1 MKNAAQK
8 KAERKNRGQ
17 LSRRQVLAAAG
28 FIGLA
33 GLTGCG
39 SGDDGGGSKDLSKK
53 RNGAMKEYRAG
64 QQFKAAGALSFS
76 VLHNDNPGY
85 PMKKDWLFWKE
96 LTRRTGVTFK
106 PVSVPLSDYEKKRSL
121 LIGAGDAPFL
131 IPKTYHPSEVAF
143 VASGAI
149 LPVSDYTHL
158 MPHFLDKVKK
168 WGLEPELDSIRQSD
182 GKYYLLP
189 GLHEKVKSG
198 YSLSLRTDV
207 LDRLGL
213 ALPTTWDEVY
223 TVLKAIRE
231 EYPDRY
237 PFTDRWST
245 NTPYPAAALFS
256 YLGQAYGVRAGWS
269 YDNISWDDPAGEFV
283 FTGATDGWR
292 EMLTYLRKLV
302 AEKLVDPESFTQTD
316 DDAVKKLL
324 SEKAFAI
331 SANPQE
337 LVQNYRYNLGQQVQ
351 GATIEM
357 IPVPLG
363 PAGPVVIGGARLEN
377 GVMVSDKALD
387 SDSFVAMMQFVDW
400 LWYSDEGQRFAKWG
414 VEGVTYT
421 RSGDRYTLKDGISLM
436 GSDPDAPKD
445 LQKDYGFFNGVFTY
459 GGSWAL
465 VSSSFSADEKAFQD
479 AMAQREQLPI
489 GPAHP
494 LQSVEQEQATLWDT
508 PLRDHVT
515 QNALKFAL
523 GKRPLSE
530 WDAYV
535 GELKAKN
542 MDQLVALHNKA
553 RERYAKENG

>member
-1 MKNAAQK
+1 MKNADQP
-8 KAERKNRGQ
+8 
-17 LSRRQVLAAAG
+17 SRRQILAAAG

-33 GLTGCG
+33 TLTGCG
-39 SGDDGGGSKDLSKK
+39 SGDDGGDSKDLSKK
-53 RNGAMKEYRAG
+53 QNGAMKRYRVG
-64 QQFKAAGALSFS
+64 EQFKAAKPLSFA
-76 VLHNDNPGY
+76 VLHNNNPTY
-85 PMKKDWLFWKE
+85 PLKDDWLFWKE
-96 LTRRTGVTFK
+96 LTRRTGVTLK
-106 PVSVPLSDYEKKRSL
+106 PIAVPLADYEKKRSV

-143 VASGAI
+143 VSSGAI
-149 LPVSDYTHL
+149 LPVGDYVHL
-158 MPHFLDKVKK
+158 MPNFRDKVKRWK
-168 WGLEPELDSIRQSD
+168 LEPEIDSIRQAD

-207 LDRLGL
+207 LEKLGL

-223 TVLKAIRE
+223 EVFRAIRA

-237 PFTDRWST
+237 PLSDRWSI
-245 NTPYPAAALFS
+245 NTPYPAAALTS
-256 YLGQAYGVRAGWS
+256 YLGQAHGVRAGWT
-269 YDNISWDDPAGEFV
+269 YDNISWDATKDAFV
-283 FTGATDGWR
+283 FTGASDGYR
-292 EMLTYLRKLV
+292 QMVEYLRKLV
-302 AEKLVDPESFTQTD
+302 AEKLMDPESFTQTD
-316 DDAVKKLL
+316 DDAVQKLL
-324 SEKAFAI
+324 GEKSFAI

-337 LVQNYRYNLGQQVQ
+337 LVQNYRYNLAKQVE

-357 IPVPLG
+357 VPVPLG
-363 PAGPVVIGGARLEN
+363 PAGPVVMGGARLEN
-377 GVMVSDKALD
+377 GVMISSKALK
-387 SDSFVAMMQFVDW
+387 SDTFVAMMQFVDW

-414 VEGVTYT
+414 VPGTTYT
-421 RSGDRYTLKDGISLM
+421 SSGSTYTLKPGISLM

-465 VSSSFSADEKAFQD
+465 VSSSFGPDEKKFQD

-508 PLRDHVT
+508 PLRDHVV
-515 QNALKFAL
+515 QNTLKFAL

-530 WDAYV
+530 WDSYV
-535 GELKAKN
+535 AELKAKN
-542 MDQLVALHNKA
+542 MDRLVDLHNKA
-553 RERYAKENG
+553 RDRFRKDNG

>member
-1 MKNAAQK
+1 MKNA
-8 KAERKNRGQ
+8 GQ
-17 LSRRQVLAAAG
+17 LSRRQILTAAG

-33 GLTGCG
+33 TLTGCG
-39 SGDDGGGSKDLSKK
+39 SGDDAEDSKDLSKK
-53 RNGAMKEYRAG
+53 QNGAMKEYRAG
-64 QQFKAAGALSFS
+64 QQFKASKPLSFS
-76 VLHNDNPGY
+76 VLHNNNPVY
-85 PMKKDWLFWKE
+85 PLKDSWLFWKE
-96 LTRRTGVTFK
+96 LTKRTGITLK
-106 PVSVPLSDYEKKRSL
+106 PVAVPLSDYEKKRSV

-143 VASGAI
+143 VSSGAI
-149 LPVSDYTHL
+149 LPVSEYVHL
-158 MPHFLDKVKK
+158 MPNFQDKVRK
-168 WGLEPELDSIRQSD
+168 WKLEPELDSIRQSD

-213 ALPTTWDEVY
+213 SLPTTWDEVY
-223 TVLKAIRE
+223 DVFKAIKA

-245 NTPYPAAALFS
+245 NTPFPAAALLS
-256 YLGQAYGVRAGWS
+256 YLGQAYGVRAGWT
-269 YDNISWDDPAGEFV
+269 YDNISFDAKAGEFV
-283 FTGATDGWR
+283 FTGATDGYR
-292 EMLTYLRKLV
+292 QMIEYLRKLV
-302 AEKLVDPESFTQTD
+302 AEKLMDPESFTQTD
-316 DDAVKKLL
+316 DDAVQKLL
-324 SEKAFAI
+324 GEKSFAI

-337 LVQNYRYNLGQQVQ
+337 LVQNYRYNLEKQVS
-351 GATIEM
+351 GAKIEM
-357 IPVPLG
+357 VPVPLG

-377 GVMVSDKALD
+377 GVMVSSKALK
-387 SDSFVAMMQFVDW
+387 SDTFVAMMQFVDW

-414 VEGVTYT
+414 VQDVTYT
-421 RSGDRYTLKDGISLM
+421 RVGDQYKPEPGITLM

-465 VSSSFSADEKAFQD
+465 VSSSFSPDEKKFQD
-479 AMAQREQLPI
+479 AMARREQLPI

-494 LQSVEQEQATLWDT
+494 LQSVEQEQASLWDT

-515 QNALKFAL
+515 QNTLKFVM

-530 WDAYV
+530 WDDYV
-535 GELKAKN
+535 TELKAKN
-542 MDQLVALHNKA
+542 MDQLVGLHNKA
-553 RERYAKENG
+553 RERFKKENG